1 MNAYLCCILFAVSAS
16 LASAQTDSLV
26 LPEPRTL
33 DLPTL
38 ISEALEHNPTIR
50 KAQEEMNA
58 MDARATRAGPIAPP
72 ELIYRRDEMP
82 DFRFSEARYNR
93 WELMQMIMFPTK
105 LSAMRSMAEIE
116 AEHAHHDHLEIINDV
131 VAQVADAYTM
141 LWFTQQRIVLEQENI
156 RLMKQVAAV
165 SGSRYAAGIVPQYDV
180 LKAQMELA
188 MLSNSAIA
196 LREKEL
202 NAKEML
208 MALLARDKADTLGF
222 AVISEAIPVLLP
234 LDSLERTAL
243 AVRPMLIHDSMM
255 VVEAT
260 LGQSLSRQALLP
272 DLRLGVEYMT
282 SPMDE
287 MRSWSVSVGV
297 TLPFAPWSLGIAR
310 SEREEAD
317 ARLRKATAGYEE
329 ARTMLLAEVRTKYRE
344 AESERRQLATFRD
357 ALVPQSEQTLES
369 VLTAYQNG
377 RSEFMMVLESYRTVT
392 NMTVEYFMTRMRF
405 EQSVVALQRAVGSR
419 TVSVEP
425 EEEVKP

>member
-1 MNAYLCCILFAVSAS
+1 MNAYVCSLFLFVFAS
-16 LASAQTDSLV
+16 LAVAQTDSLV

-33 DLPTL
+33 DLPML

-50 KAQEEMNA
+50 KAEEEMNA
-58 MDARATRAGPIAPP
+58 MDARATRAGAVAPP
-72 ELIYRRDEMP
+72 ELIYHRDEMP
-82 DFRFSEARYNR
+82 DFRFSEAHYNR

-105 LSAMRSMAEIE
+105 LSAMKSMAEIE
-116 AEHAHHDHLEIINDV
+116 AEHAHHDHLEVINEV
-131 VAQVADAYTM
+131 VSQIASAYNE

-156 RLMKQVAAV
+156 RLMKQVAAI

-188 MLSNSAIA
+188 MLSNAVS

-202 NAKEML
+202 AAKEML
-208 MALLARDKADTLGF
+208 MTLLARDRADTLGF
-222 AVISEAIPVLLP
+222 AVISESIPELFP
-234 LDSLERTAL
+234 LDSLEQMAGR
-243 AVRPMLIHDSMM
+243 VRPMLTHDSMM
-255 VVEAT
+255 VDEAL
-260 LGQSLSRQALLP
+260 LGQSLSRQALVP

-287 MRSWSVSVGV
+287 MRSWSLSVGL
-297 TLPFAPWSLGIAR
+297 TLPFAPWSLGSAA
-310 SEREEAD
+310 SERDEAD
-317 ARLRKATAGYEE
+317 ARLRKAMAGYEE
-329 ARTMLLAEVRTKYRE
+329 ARAMVLAEVRTKYRE
-344 AESERRQLATFRD
+344 AESERRQLGTFRD
-357 ALVPQSEQTLES
+357 ALVPQSQQTLES

-392 NMTVEYFMTRMRF
+392 NVTVEYFMTRMRF
-405 EQSVVALQRAVGSR
+405 EQAVVALQRAVGAR

>member
-1 MNAYLCCILFAVSAS
+1 MKAYVCTVLLFVVAS
-16 LASAQTDSLV
+16 LATAQTDSLV

-33 DLPTL
+33 DLPML

-50 KAQEEMNA
+50 KALEEMNA
-58 MDARATRAGPIAPP
+58 MDARASRAGALAPP
-72 ELIYRRDEMP
+72 ELIYHRDEMP
-82 DFRFSEARYNR
+82 DFRFSEAHYNR

-105 LSAMRSMAEIE
+105 LSAMASMAEIE
-116 AEHAHHDHLEIINDV
+116 AEHAHHDHLEVINDV
-131 VAQVADAYTM
+131 VSQVASAYNE
-141 LWFTQQRIVLEQENI
+141 LWFTQQRLVLEQENI
-156 RLMKQVAAV
+156 RLMKQVAAI

-188 MLSNSAIA
+188 MLSNSAVS

-202 NAKEML
+202 AAKEML
-208 MALLARDKADTLGF
+208 MTLLARDRSDTLGF
-222 AVISEAIPVLLP
+222 AVISETIPELFP
-234 LDSLERTAL
+234 LDSLEQMARIT
-243 AVRPMLIHDSMM
+243 RPMLTHDSMM
-255 VVEAT
+255 VDEAL

-287 MRSWSVSVGV
+287 MRSWSVSVGL
-297 TLPFAPWSLGIAR
+297 TLPFAPWSLGSAA
-310 SEREEAD
+310 SQREEAD
-317 ARLRKATAGYEE
+317 ARLRKATAGYEA
-329 ARTMLLAEVRTKYRE
+329 ARSMVLAEIRTKYRE
-344 AESERRQLATFRD
+344 AESERRQLGTFRD
-357 ALVPQSEQTLES
+357 ALVPQSQQTLES

-392 NMTVEYFMTRMRF
+392 NVTVEYFMTRMRF